1 MWSDRAEPAD
11 PAAVATVVD
20 LAWAAQPRCGDVV
33 VVAIDGR
40 SGAGKSTL
48 AVAVAAAL
56 EAPVAH
62 MDEIFPGWEGLSAAV
77 HLVTEQVL
85 RPIARGEPAA
95 YRVWDWVAGR
105 WGATKELPGSHFLVV
120 EGCGS
125 SVDPAGSYAALRV
138 WVEAPRGVRRRRGLA
153 RDGEVFAPHWQ
164 RWADQE
170 DAVFTADRTQERA
183 DLVVTT
189 AR

>member
-40 SGAGKSTL
+40 SGAGKTTL

-85 RPIARGEPAA
+85 RPLARGEPAA
-95 YRVWDWVAGR
+95 YRN
-105 WGATKELPGSHFLVV
+105 
-120 EGCGS
+120 GC
-125 SVDPAGSYAALRV
+125 
-138 WVEAPRGVRRRRGLA
+138 E
-153 RDGEVFAPHWQ
+153 
-164 RWADQE
+164 
-170 DAVFTADRTQERA
+170 
-183 DLVVTT
+183 
-189 AR
+189 